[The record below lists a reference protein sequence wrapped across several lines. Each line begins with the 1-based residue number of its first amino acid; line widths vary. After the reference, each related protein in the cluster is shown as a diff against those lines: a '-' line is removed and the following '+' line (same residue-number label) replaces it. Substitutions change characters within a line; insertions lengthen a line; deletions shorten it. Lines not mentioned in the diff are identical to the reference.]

1 MATKKEPK
9 QRQIAS
15 AGKDGW
21 PVYLAMCASAI
32 RKQDEY
38 VFKRSPR
45 FVDIIAKATSVRVEK
60 NGQTQTLDAMCER
73 GCSRD
78 ELLYLLG
85 MCENRGV
92 TNALKMTG
100 FDSDKLPQRLREIEK
115 CAAVIRQL
123 NGHAVA
129 EGWGGTEF
137 GKVLEM
143 ARVKRG
149 MIASFLQ
156 LPACLDEYASLVK
169 HASKYLGGK
178 SDFYLSLAKAA
189 LVNFVRERTKD
200 DHPKDVANLL
210 SVMLGEEYGEVEHRV
225 WQGTYHD
232 RFTHYR
238 PDPNDSPR
246 LRAMKTL
253 LECEAVVLYR
263 MDILH
268 PGKKYLRQV
277 RKTVQRLTTSTQA
290 YPWRQTTRRVLRRRC

>member
-1 MATKKEPK
+1 MSAVSDTKWKK
-9 QRQIAS
+9 QTAS
-15 AGKDGW
+15 NDKNGW
-21 PVYLAMCASAI
+21 PVRLATCEAAI

-38 VFKRSPR
+38 VFKHVPR
-45 FVDIIAKATSVRVEK
+45 FVDIIVKTTLAKVEE
-60 NGQTQTLDAMCER
+60 NGQTETLDAMCKQ
-73 GCSRD
+73 GCPRV

-100 FDSDKLPQRLREIEK
+100 YNSDVLKRKLREIEE
-115 CAAVIRQL
+115 CAAVIKQL
-123 NGHAVA
+123 NGHTVA

-156 LPACLDEYASLVK
+156 LPGCLHEYASLVK
-169 HASKYLGGK
+169 HASRHLGGK
-178 SDFYLSLAKAA
+178 SDFYLSLAKAT
-189 LVNFVRERTKD
+189 LVGFVRERTKD
-200 DHPKDVANLL
+200 EHPKDVAHLL
-210 SVMLGEEYGEVEHRV
+210 SVMIGEEYGEVEHRV
-225 WQGTYHD
+225 WQGKYQD
-232 RFTHYR
+232 RLTHHQ

-253 LECEAVVLYR
+253 MECDAAVLYR

-268 PGKKYLRQV
+268 TGKKYLRQV
-277 RKTVQRLTTSTQA
+277 RKTV
-290 YPWRQTTRRVLRRRC
+290 LRHSDFA

>member
-1 MATKKEPK
+1 MA
-9 QRQIAS
+9 RQKNSTA
-15 AGKDGW
+15 DW
-21 PVYLAMCASAI
+21 PVRLATCESAI

-38 VFKRSPR
+38 VLKNSPR

-60 NGQTQTLDAMCER
+60 NGQTHTLDAMCER
-73 GCSRD
+73 GCPRV

-100 FDSDKLPQRLREIEK
+100 FDSDKLPQRLREIEE
-115 CAAVIRQL
+115 CAAVIKQL

-143 ARVKRG
+143 ARMKRG
-149 MIASFLQ
+149 RIASFLQ
-156 LPACLDEYASLVK
+156 LPACIHEYASLVK

-189 LVNFVRERTKD
+189 LVNFVRARTND

-210 SVMLGEEYGEVEHRV
+210 SVMLGLKYAEVEHRI
-225 WQGTYHD
+225 WQSKYQD
-232 RFTHYR
+232 RFTHHQ

-253 LECEAVVLYR
+253 LECEAAVLYR

-268 PGKKYLRQV
+268 PGTKYLRRV
-277 RKTVQRLTTSTQA
+277 RKTVLRLSDLA
-290 YPWRQTTRRVLRRRC
+290 